1 MSWLK
6 NWHTNHDGKK
16 KLAKPS
22 PWAKNDDGAYF
33 KAALL
38 SGPPGIGKTTTA
50 TLVCKEL
57 GYDTVEFNASDTR
70 SKRLLKEQVSEI
82 LKNKSLF
89 GYVTGHEKRASAK
102 HVLLMDEVD
111 GMAGNEDRGGMAE
124 LIALIKDS
132 SIPIICMCNDRQHQ
146 KMRSLVNYCFDL
158 RFQRPRL
165 EQIKGAMMSVC
176 FKEGI
181 KVDAKAVEDIITASN
196 NDIRQTINYLA
207 MLSAGKDTPQKGD
220 NVMKKDL
227 KVGPWEVVRKVFS
240 ADEHKTMSIHDKAD
254 LFFQDYS
261 MGPLFVQENYLQVL
275 PAGPKEDIMSKV
287 AKAASSL
294 SRGDL
299 IERRIRSNNNWSV
312 LPVQAMF
319 SSVIP
324 GEFMSGRI
332 TGQINFPGWLGKNS
346 KRTKRSRMAQEIHDH
361 TRVAT
366 SGSRTSVRMDYAPF
380 ILAAIVVPLKE
391 QGVDGVPRAL
401 EVMREYRISRED
413 IDSLVELASWP
424 GVKSPFDAVESK
436 VKAALTRAYNKEAL
450 AFVPT
455 AKKKTKDEDEEIL
468 GDGEEEEEVAV
479 SEDEEDTMD
488 NDAMIKQRK
497 KPAAAKE
504 KPMKE
509 KPVKEKPTK
518 KAVKATKK

>member
-1 MSWLK
+1 M
-6 NWHTNHDGKK
+6 
-16 KLAKPS
+16 AKPS

-70 SKRLLKEQVSEI
+70 SKRLLQEQVSEI

-89 GYVTGHEKRASAK
+89 GYMTGHEKRASAR

-124 LIALIKDS
+124 LIGLIKES

-146 KMRSLVNYCFDL
+146 KMRSLVNHCFDL

-176 FKEGI
+176 FRESM
-181 KVDAKAVEDIITASN
+181 KVDPKAVEEIIAASN

-207 MLSAGKDTPQKGD
+207 MLGAGKDLPQQKDSETG
-220 NVMKKDL
+220 NVMRKDL

-240 ADEHKTMSIHDKAD
+240 AEEHAKMSIHDKAD

-261 MGPLFVQENYLQVL
+261 MGPLFVQENYLQVT
-275 PAGPKEDIMSKV
+275 PTGHKDEVMVKV

-324 GEFMSGRI
+324 GEFMEGHV

-346 KRTKRSRMAQEIHDH
+346 KRTKRSRLAQEIHDH
-361 TRVAT
+361 TRVA
-366 SGSRTSVRMDYAPF
+366 
-380 ILAAIVVPLKE
+380 
-391 QGVDGVPRAL
+391 
-401 EVMREYRISRED
+401 
-413 IDSLVELASWP
+413 
-424 GVKSPFDAVESK
+424 
-436 VKAALTRAYNKEAL
+436 
-450 AFVPT
+450 
-455 AKKKTKDEDEEIL
+455 
-468 GDGEEEEEVAV
+468 
-479 SEDEEDTMD
+479 
-488 NDAMIKQRK
+488 
-497 KPAAAKE
+497 
-504 KPMKE
+504 
-509 KPVKEKPTK
+509 
-518 KAVKATKK
+518 